1 MEFGNGIFAEE
12 LELNNEQIERQDE
25 IYNGVFEL
33 CKIMAEDQKL
43 EWNMSFI
50 GEIADCA
57 ESILMRHGIRVRFPA
72 VVTDPDGVQHI
83 EEYCGE
89 EV

>member
-1 MEFGNGIFAEE
+1 ME
-12 LELNNEQIERQDE
+12 LTNEQIERQDE

-33 CKIMAEDQKL
+33 CKIMSENQEL
-43 EWNMSFI
+43 EWNMSFV

-72 VVTDPDGVQHI
+72 IVTDPDGAEHI
-83 EEYCGE
+83 EEYNE
-89 EV
+89 A

>member
-1 MEFGNGIFAEE
+1 ME
-12 LELNNEQIERQDE
+12 LTNEQIERQDE

-33 CKIMAEDQKL
+33 CKIMSENQEL

-57 ESILMRHGIRVRFPA
+57 ESILMQHGIRVRFPA
-72 VVTDPDGVQHI
+72 IVTDPDGSEHI
-83 EEYCGE
+83 EEYAE
-89 EV
+89 T

>member
-1 MEFGNGIFAEE
+1 ME
-12 LELNNEQIERQDE
+12 LTNEQIERQDE

-33 CKIMAEDQKL
+33 CKIMSENQEL

-50 GEIADCA
+50 GEITDCA

-72 VVTDPDGVQHI
+72 IVTDPDGSEHV
-83 EEYCGE
+83 EEYCDYDRA
-89 EV
+89 

>member
-1 MEFGNGIFAEE
+1 ME
-12 LELNNEQIERQDE
+12 LTNEQIKRQDE

-33 CKIMAEDQKL
+33 CKIMSENQEL

-57 ESILMRHGIRVRFPA
+57 ESILTAHGIKVRFPSI
-72 VVTDPDGVQHI
+72 VINSDGSAHV
-83 EEYCGE
+83 EEYAE
-89 EV
+89 T